1 MLFTS
6 DILPFR
12 QIIEELSIS
21 KGNLNKSTGALVNLM
36 NQLNNFTDGME
47 ENELSCQTI
56 NIEKQTILNI

>member
-1 MLFTS
+1 MLCTS
-6 DILPFR
+6 DILPFH
-12 QIIEELSIS
+12 QIIEKLSIS

-36 NQLNNFTDGME
+36 NQLNNFTDGMK